1 MTATTEEPGSARSTA
16 RTNRAFRLRRR
27 PVGPPTTD
35 DLELVEE
42 EVSELGAG
50 QALVRTCYLSVDPTT
65 RIWMSDYRAYMPP
78 VPLGQVMRGTGVGEV
93 IESRRDDLPA
103 GTLVTGWTGWQEYC
117 LTDDASLLPL
127 QFPFLPLPDPLP
139 APLSA
144 FAGPLGGTGLTAYVG
159 IDIGRPRLGETV
171 VVSAAAGAVGSIA
184 GQLAKINGA
193 RVVGVASGES
203 KCRHVVESLGFDAC
217 IDRLGSGWRQQL
229 DEATPDGIDLDFEN
243 VGGEVMDH
251 VLMRL
256 NVGGRVV
263 LCGMISSYNSLGED
277 IPGQKAVSQL
287 LMQRASMQG
296 FLVLDHLDRFGE
308 AAAHLGGLLAT
319 GRLRYDETIVEGLEK
334 APEAL
339 TRILEGANVGKMLVH
354 LANPS
359 RSETEGSLTP
369 A

>member
-1 MTATTEEPGSARSTA
+1 MSTTTEKLSTARTTA

-27 PVGPPTTD
+27 PVGPPTGD

-42 EVSELGAG
+42 ELPETGTG
-50 QALVRTCYLSVDPTT
+50 QALVRTCYLSVDPTS
-65 RIWMSDYRAYMPP
+65 RVWMSDYRAYMPP
-78 VPLGQVMRGTGVGEV
+78 APLGQVMRGVGVGQV
-93 IESRRDDLPA
+93 VESRRDDLPE
-103 GTLVTGWTGWQEYC
+103 GTLVTGWPGWQEYC
-117 LTDDASLLPL
+117 LTDEASLIPL

-144 FAGPLGGTGLTAYVG
+144 FAGPLGHTGLTAYMG
-159 IDIGRPRLGETV
+159 IDIGRPRPGETV

-193 RVVGVASGES
+193 RAVGVASGEA

-217 IDRLGSGWRQQL
+217 IDRLRSGWRHQL

-243 VGGEVMDH
+243 VGGEIMDH
-251 VLMRL
+251 VLMRV
-256 NVGGRVV
+256 NVGGRIV
-263 LCGMISSYNSLGED
+263 LCGMISSYNSLGGD
-277 IPGQKAVSQL
+277 MPGQKAISQL
-287 LMQRASMQG
+287 IMQRASMQG

-319 GRLRYDETIVEGLEK
+319 GRLRYDETVVEGLEK
-334 APEAL
+334 APEAM
-339 TRILEGANVGKMLVH
+339 TRILEGTNVGKVLVH
-354 LANPS
+354 LADPVQI
-359 RSETEGSLTP
+359 ETGGSLTP